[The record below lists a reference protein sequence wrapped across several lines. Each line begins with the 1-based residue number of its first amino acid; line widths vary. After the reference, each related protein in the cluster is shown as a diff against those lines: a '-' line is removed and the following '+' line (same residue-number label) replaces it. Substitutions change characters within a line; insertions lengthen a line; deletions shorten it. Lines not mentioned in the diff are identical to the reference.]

1 MCIRDRWTY
10 VHNPYAGIG
19 QEQAGWF
26 RFSETGHMV
35 TGWYQDG
42 DGNSY
47 YLNPNSDG
55 TLGRMVTGWQLSL
68 IHIWTSG
75 VVL

>member
-1 MCIRDRWTY
+1 
-10 VHNPYAGIG
+10 
-19 QEQAGWF
+19 
-26 RFSETGHMV
+26 MV

-55 TLGRMVTGWQLSL
+55 NLGRMVTGWQLIDGKWYYFNEISDGKRGAL
-68 IHIWTSG
+68 LKNTITPDGYVVDENG
-75 VVL
+75 VWNGK

>member
-1 MCIRDRWTY
+1 
-10 VHNPYAGIG
+10 
-19 QEQAGWF
+19 
-26 RFSETGHMV
+26 MV

-55 TLGRMVTGWQLSL
+55 TLGRMVTGWQLIDEKWYYFNEISDGKRGAL
-68 IHIWTSG
+68 LKNTTTPDGYVVDENG
-75 VVL
+75 VWNGK